1 MLLRRWT
8 CREGLRIATHTSR
21 SRQEPKSTAE
31 ALPYVQVLAKLMFS
45 KCQTSWK
52 DFLAK
57 LKARGL
63 SGVEFVVCDDH
74 A

>member
-1 MLLRRWT
+1 MYHD
-8 CREGLRIATHTSR
+8 GLRIAAHRSR
-21 SRQEPKSTAE
+21 SRQEAKSTAE
-31 ALPYVQVLAKLMFS
+31 ALSYVQFLATLMFS

>member
-1 MLLRRWT
+1 M
-8 CREGLRIATHTSR
+8 
-21 SRQEPKSTAE
+21 
-31 ALPYVQVLAKLMFS
+31 LMFS